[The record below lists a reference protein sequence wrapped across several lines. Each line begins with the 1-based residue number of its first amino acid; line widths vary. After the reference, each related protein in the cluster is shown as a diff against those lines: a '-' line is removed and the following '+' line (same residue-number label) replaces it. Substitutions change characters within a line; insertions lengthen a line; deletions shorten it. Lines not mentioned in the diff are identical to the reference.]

1 MDWSKAP
8 TLEHVKGDTY
18 CIVTAFSRIPL
29 FKLDAHNAVL
39 MDSGLALDRAGIC
52 RALEREGLRVRAI
65 LTSHIHIDHAGNHRY
80 FQKTHGARLYL
91 SLYDAALG
99 SNPLAM
105 HTYLYADS
113 YQHTN
118 AYAHSL
124 FCRADELLWRDK
136 DFVEVEG
143 ARFQIVP
150 LDGHAPEHL
159 GFITPDNVGY
169 VADALMSDDV
179 LRSVRIPYCNC
190 CQVDLE
196 SKRRAGELPCD
207 RFILAHN
214 AVEDD
219 LRELTER
226 NINSLLERIEMV
238 ADLADHYMT
247 MGELIWASG
256 KALGARMQ
264 TTEKIMVAEQN
275 LRSYIEFLVDRDVLI
290 NRANDGRVEYI
301 RADLA

>member
-1 MDWSKAP
+1 
-8 TLEHVKGDTY
+8 
-18 CIVTAFSRIPL
+18 
-29 FKLDAHNAVL
+29 
-39 MDSGLALDRAGIC
+39 
-52 RALEREGLRVRAI
+52 
-65 LTSHIHIDHAGNHRY
+65 
-80 FQKTHGARLYL
+80 
-91 SLYDAALG
+91 
-99 SNPLAM
+99 M
-105 HTYLYADS
+105 HTYLYGDS

-169 VADALMSDDV
+169 VADVLMSDDV

>member
-1 MDWSKAP
+1 M
-8 TLEHVKGDTY
+8 
-18 CIVTAFSRIPL
+18 
-29 FKLDAHNAVL
+29 
-39 MDSGLALDRAGIC
+39 
-52 RALEREGLRVRAI
+52 
-65 LTSHIHIDHAGNHRY
+65 
-80 FQKTHGARLYL
+80 
-91 SLYDAALG
+91 
-99 SNPLAM
+99 
-105 HTYLYADS
+105 
-113 YQHTN
+113 
-118 AYAHSL
+118 
-124 FCRADELLWRDK
+124 
-136 DFVEVEG
+136 
-143 ARFQIVP
+143 
-150 LDGHAPEHL
+150 
-159 GFITPDNVGY
+159 
-169 VADALMSDDV
+169 
-179 LRSVRIPYCNC
+179 RIPYCNC